1 MSSLHLVTGY
11 AGKEHVTSADQGSFH
26 ANLLLNGS
34 YVLNVGNKFAATIV
48 SNNSI
53 KIQDGDILMQGRYI
67 KLDSGTFIEV
77 PIENGAQD
85 YKRND
90 LIVVRYTKNAS
101 SGVESTALVVIK
113 GTPDIA
119 EAVDPAYTNADILD
133 GALVCDMPLYRVP
146 IDGLNVGALVPLFDV
161 VDSFDARLEKKAD
174 KAHKHT
180 KAEITDFPTS
190 IEPTAHKHKK
200 SDISDFPETMPPSA
214 HNQEASTITAG
225 TLGGQVVANAAAVA
239 TLGTKQVRN
248 IYAGTAELTAG
259 TSALPTGDIYI
270 QYE

>member
-101 SGVESTALVVIK
+101 TGVESTALVVIK
-113 GTPDIA
+113 GTPDTA

-146 IDGLNVGALVPLFDV
+146 IDGLNVGALVPLFEV
-161 VDSFDARLEKKAD
+161 VDNFGEQLKKKAD
-174 KAHKHT
+174 KGHKHT
-180 KAEITDFPTS
+180 KEEITN
-190 IEPTAHKHKK
+190 
-200 SDISDFPETMPPSA
+200 FPETMTPSA
-214 HNQEASTITAG
+214 HNQAASTITAG
-225 TLGGQVVANAAAVA
+225 TLGGQVAANATAVA
-239 TLGTKQVRN
+239 ALDTKQVRN

-259 TSALPTGDIYI
+259 TSYLPTGDIYI

>member
-113 GTPDIA
+113 GTPDTA

-146 IDGLNVGALVPLFDV
+146 IDGLNVGALVPLFEV
-161 VDSFDARLEKKAD
+161 VDNFGEQLKKKAD
-174 KAHKHT
+174 KEHKHT
-180 KAEITDFPTS
+180 KEEITN
-190 IEPTAHKHKK
+190 
-200 SDISDFPETMPPSA
+200 FPETMPPSA
-214 HNQEASTITAG
+214 HNQAASTITAG
-225 TLGGQVVANAAAVA
+225 TLGGQVVANATAVA

-259 TSALPTGDIYI
+259 TSSLPTGDIYI